1 MNLAILI
8 LPYILAIVYPNVADI
23 AGKMGALAS
32 LLVVYLLPVCTY
44 LKYKHTAIYNPELA
58 TMVQRAT
65 VSKVSVSPSS
75 SFLSGELSHET
86 SKVKETSVMLSSSQ
100 DEEYAT

>member
-75 SFLSGELSHET
+75 SFLSGELSRET
-86 SKVKETSVMLSSSQ
+86 SKVKETSVMLSSTQ